1 VEAGAG
7 DVGEGVDDCAVFGG
21 SVSEFDIAGDVGIAE
36 ARADDVG
43 LGDAADA
50 GGSDGDAEACSNE
63 GENGEPLRSFLDDVR
78 AEAMFFAEGDGFV
91 VGEASRDWGEED
103 EWLVAELRC
112 RDDFARGERVI
123 VGEDGDEGLGEERL
137 DVEGFGGAAVAK
149 EASVED
155 ALG

>member
-1 VEAGAG
+1 MEAGAG

-91 VGEASRDWGEED
+91 VGEASGDWGKED
-103 EWLVAELRC
+103 KWLVAELRC
-112 RDDFARGERVI
+112 RDDFAGGEGVG
-123 VGEDGDEGLGEERL
+123 VGEDGDEGFGEESL

-155 ALG
+155 ALD